1 MEQVYYSDYSDSM
14 TRNAESML
22 KGVKIALRTIAIIA
36 SFNCFFIMFVMVS
49 DIVRSS
55 RKEIGIL
62 KALGVY
68 KYDISMIYFI
78 EALMIGAFSGM
89 VGVCASFLLTYPV
102 NLLLYKTTGVPEI
115 LVFDMKTGIF
125 LVVFSILLTIT
136 SGLIPAIRTSREEA
150 RKLLST

>member
-1 MEQVYYSDYSDSM
+1 
-14 TRNAESML
+14 ML
-22 KGVKIALRTIAIIA
+22 RGVKIALRTIAIIA

>member
-1 MEQVYYSDYSDSM
+1 
-14 TRNAESML
+14 
-22 KGVKIALRTIAIIA
+22 
-36 SFNCFFIMFVMVS
+36 MFVMVS